1 NLPIKTTNKLVK
13 AKLRL
18 FSYNFVERRSLEN
31 LWFVLMMRRSAYA
44 SKKTG
49 QPNSTNPISCSPS
62 DLFRTK
68 ERQKSIDIESICQL
82 LDLVLGSQFRAQV
95 DYFIEYLKIQSDYKV
110 INLDQW
116 MGFF

>member
-1 NLPIKTTNKLVK
+1 MEKGKENNKERKKENENLPIKTTNKLVK

-62 DLFRTK
+62 DLFRTNS
-68 ERQKSIDIESICQL
+68 ERL
-82 LDLVLGSQFRAQV
+82 
-95 DYFIEYLKIQSDYKV
+95 
-110 INLDQW
+110 
-116 MGFF
+116 